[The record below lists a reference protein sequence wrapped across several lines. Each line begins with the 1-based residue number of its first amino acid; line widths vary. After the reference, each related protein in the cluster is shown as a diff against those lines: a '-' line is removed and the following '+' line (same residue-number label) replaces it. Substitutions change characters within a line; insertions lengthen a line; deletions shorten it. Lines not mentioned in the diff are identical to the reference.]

1 MAKLEQ
7 QFSYIFPTTFHFIFF
22 TNLVKQLESNKKK
35 SLSQIIGLS
44 WAGHPGNSVRKMLMH
59 IIHCVAFVPSQQVQ
73 ATQWFELQLLY
84 LSLFGPIRYGACAI
98 DATPTRPLCNHND
111 PPLDNAHVSSL
122 LIHVCRTSSFFFRQ
136 HGSSTTLMNSIK
148 NETTSLGILLRANP
162 QSKYPVLH

>member
-1 MAKLEQ
+1 MVCHGRD
-7 QFSYIFPTTFHFIFF
+7 T
-22 TNLVKQLESNKKK
+22 LVFN
-35 SLSQIIGLS
+35 
-44 WAGHPGNSVRKMLMH
+44 NVRKMLMH
-59 IIHCVAFVPSQQVQ
+59 IIHCVAFIPSQQVQ

-84 LSLFGPIRYGACAI
+84 LSLLGPIRYGACAI

-148 NETTSLGILLRANP
+148 KEATSLGILLRENLFEEMREIW
-162 QSKYPVLH
+162 SILILTK

>member
-1 MAKLEQ
+1 MVCHGRD
-7 QFSYIFPTTFHFIFF
+7 T
-22 TNLVKQLESNKKK
+22 LVFN
-35 SLSQIIGLS
+35 
-44 WAGHPGNSVRKMLMH
+44 NVRKMHM
-59 IIHCVAFVPSQQVQ
+59 IHCVAFKPSQQVQ

-98 DATPTRPLCNHND
+98 DATPTVSRPLCNHND

-148 NETTSLGILLRANP
+148 KGATSLGILLRENLF
-162 QSKYPVLH
+162 QEMRVMWSILILLNSK

>member
-1 MAKLEQ
+1 MVCHGRD
-7 QFSYIFPTTFHFIFF
+7 T
-22 TNLVKQLESNKKK
+22 LVFN
-35 SLSQIIGLS
+35 
-44 WAGHPGNSVRKMLMH
+44 NVRKMHM
-59 IIHCVAFVPSQQVQ
+59 IHCVAFKPSQQVQ

-136 HGSSTTLMNSIK
+136 HNTNELHKKGSHIIGNSITGK
-148 NETTSLGILLRANP
+148 SFSRNEGNVINLNTYSHMTSDFWVGR
-162 QSKYPVLH
+162 

>member
-1 MAKLEQ
+1 
-7 QFSYIFPTTFHFIFF
+7 
-22 TNLVKQLESNKKK
+22 
-35 SLSQIIGLS
+35 
-44 WAGHPGNSVRKMLMH
+44 MH
-59 IIHCVAFVPSQQVQ
+59 IVHCVAFKPSQQVQ

-136 HGSSTTLMNSIK
+136 HNTNELHKKGSHIIGNSITGK
-148 NETTSLGILLRANP
+148 SFSRNEENVINLNTYSVFTYDVRFLGR
-162 QSKYPVLH
+162 